1 MSSLAFV
8 SLLLVAIMASTV
20 SSNGAV
26 ASCCLTTSNTQVRRE
41 NLIRYYVQVRPQCPM
56 HAVVFTTITFKRICA
71 DPDRVW
77 TKTSMAF
84 IDGKNYSQQHRS
96 HRR

>member
-1 MSSLAFV
+1 MCMLLNLSLF
-8 SLLLVAIMASTV
+8 
-20 SSNGAV
+20 N
-26 ASCCLTTSNTQVRRE
+26 R
-41 NLIRYYVQVRPQCPM
+41 
-56 HAVVFTTITFKRICA
+56 FTTITFKRICA

-84 IDGKNYSQQHRS
+84 IDGKNYIQQHRS